1 LWQYAL
7 VFPSPMPTAPS
18 PLALRSSK
26 SERGDPKGNGRSLSS
41 SPSLSPFASG
51 CADFFDEAG
60 RLFGLPP
67 SVGRIYGLL
76 YGSPKPLSF
85 TDIVEQLEISKGSA
99 SQGLQFLNSL
109 GAIRLASASGI
120 PLPSADANPS
130 HFHFPSHSDLPLHS
144 QANASR
150 RVAYEPEL
158 SLRRLVS
165 GVLRER
171 IAPMATEGDGRLDR
185 LRKLAERD
193 ETADD
198 FCLDR
203 VKQLET
209 WRRRLKTVLPMLSLL
224 LGPKSR
230 K

>member
-1 LWQYAL
+1 
-7 VFPSPMPTAPS
+7 MPTAPVKLPRTATVS
-18 PLALRSSK
+18 GDGTFAL
-26 SERGDPKGNGRSLSS
+26 
-41 SPSLSPFASG
+41 G

-76 YGSPKPLSF
+76 YGSPQPLSF

-99 SQGLQFLNSL
+99 SQGLQFLRSL
-109 GAIRLASASGI
+109 GAVSVVENGGE
-120 PLPSADANPS
+120 
-130 HFHFPSHSDLPLHS
+130 
-144 QANASR
+144 R
-150 RVAYEPEL
+150 RELFEPEL

-185 LRKLAERD
+185 LRTLAEQD
-193 ETADD
+193 EMADD
-198 FCLDR
+198 FCLNR

>member
-1 LWQYAL
+1 MVVNAEKLPRIATVSGDETFAL
-7 VFPSPMPTAPS
+7 
-18 PLALRSSK
+18 
-26 SERGDPKGNGRSLSS
+26 
-41 SPSLSPFASG
+41 G

-99 SQGLQFLNSL
+99 SQGLQFLRSL
-109 GAIRLASASGI
+109 GAVRLSPDSR
-120 PLPSADANPS
+120 LPSPGSGSLPQSSYGSSSD
-130 HFHFPSHSDLPLHS
+130 SHSNLPLHS
-144 QANASR
+144 HASASR

-165 GVLRER
+165 GMLRER
-171 IAPMATEGDGRLDR
+171 IAPMAAAGNDR
-185 LRKLAERD
+185 LARLRELAEQDR
-193 ETADD
+193 TADD
-198 FCLDR
+198 FCLDKVR
-203 VKQLET
+203 QLET
-209 WRRRLKTVLPMLSLL
+209 WRRRLKTVMPALSML
-224 LGPKSR
+224 LGPKGR

>member
-1 LWQYAL
+1 
-7 VFPSPMPTAPS
+7 
-18 PLALRSSK
+18 
-26 SERGDPKGNGRSLSS
+26 
-41 SPSLSPFASG
+41 
-51 CADFFDEAG
+51 
-60 RLFGLPP
+60 
-67 SVGRIYGLL
+67 L

-109 GAIRLASASGI
+109 GAIRLAPASGV
-120 PLPSADANPS
+120 PFPASDVSPS
-130 HFHFPSHSDLPLHS
+130 HFHSHSKLSLHS
-144 QANASR
+144 QANGSR

-171 IAPMATEGDGRLDR
+171 ITPIATEGDGRLDR
-185 LRKLAERD
+185 LRKLAEQD

-198 FCLDR
+198 FCLGR
-203 VKQLET
+203 VKQLAT

-224 LGPKSR
+224 LGPKGR
-230 K
+230 KPACGRSSVASDLPT

>member
-1 LWQYAL
+1 MIPAL
-7 VFPSPMPTAPS
+7 SAASRQAFVHICLNFWATGLGLPSPMPTAPS

-26 SERGDPKGNGRSLSS
+26 SERGDPKGNGRSLSP

-109 GAIRLASASGI
+109 GAIRLASASGL

-130 HFHFPSHSDLPLHS
+130 HFHFHSH
-144 QANASR
+144 
-150 RVAYEPEL
+150 
-158 SLRRLVS
+158 
-165 GVLRER
+165 
-171 IAPMATEGDGRLDR
+171 
-185 LRKLAERD
+185 
-193 ETADD
+193 
-198 FCLDR
+198 
-203 VKQLET
+203 
-209 WRRRLKTVLPMLSLL
+209 
-224 LGPKSR
+224 
-230 K
+230 

>member
-1 LWQYAL
+1 MPLPVA
-7 VFPSPMPTAPS
+7 MPTAPS

-26 SERGDPKGNGRSLSS
+26 SERGNPKGNGRSLSP
-41 SPSLSPFASG
+41 SPSLSPFALG
-51 CADFFDEAG
+51 CADYFDEAG

-76 YGSPKPLSF
+76 YGSPQPLSF

-99 SQGLQFLNSL
+99 SQGLQFLRSL
-109 GAIRLASASGI
+109 GAVSVVENGGE
-120 PLPSADANPS
+120 
-130 HFHFPSHSDLPLHS
+130 
-144 QANASR
+144 R
-150 RVAYEPEL
+150 RELFEPEL

-171 IAPMATEGDGRLDR
+171 IAPITTTGDDRLAR
-185 LRKLAERD
+185 LRKLAEQND
-193 ETADD
+193 TADD

-209 WRRRLKTVLPMLSLL
+209 WRRRLKTVVPVLSML
-224 LGPKSR
+224 LGPKSQ

>member
-1 LWQYAL
+1 
-7 VFPSPMPTAPS
+7 MPTAPS

-26 SERGDPKGNGRSLSS
+26 SERGDPKGNGRSLSP
-41 SPSLSPFASG
+41 SPSLSPFASA
-51 CADFFDEAG
+51 CADFFDETG
-60 RLFGLPP
+60 RIFGLPP

-85 TDIVEQLEISKGSA
+85 TDIVERLEISKGSA

-109 GAIRLASASGI
+109 GAIKLASAPGV
-120 PLPSADANPS
+120 PPPSSDGSPSDAHS
-130 HFHFPSHSDLPLHS
+130 HLPLHS
-144 QANASR
+144 HASASR

-165 GVLRER
+165 GMLRER
-171 IAPMATEGDGRLDR
+171 IAPMAAAGDDR
-185 LRKLAERD
+185 LARLRELAEQD

-198 FCLDR
+198 FCLNR

-209 WRRRLKTVLPMLSLL
+209 WRRRLKTVLPVLSLL
-224 LGPKSR
+224 LGPKGR
-230 K
+230 KPARGRSSVASDLPT